1 MHAPLDHDTAHQLL
15 DKLANDSDFRE
26 QLLGDPV
33 GAMAKLGV
41 SVDHATVPHQRALP
55 STAEVKA
62 NLEALH
68 TKLTSKAGMVF
79 FLA

>member
-1 MHAPLDHDTAHQLL
+1 MHAPLDHDTAHKLL

-26 QLLGDPV
+26 HLLGDPV

-41 SVDHATVPHQRALP
+41 TVDHTTVPHQRALP
-55 STAEVKA
+55 SKAEVKA

>member
-1 MHAPLDHDTAHQLL
+1 MHAPLDHDTAHKLL

-26 QLLGDPV
+26 HVLGDPV

-41 SVDHATVPHQRALP
+41 TVDPATVPHKRALP
-55 STAEVKA
+55 SKAEVKA

-68 TKLTSKAGMVF
+68 TKLTSKAGMIF

>member
-1 MHAPLDHDTAHQLL
+1 MHAPLDHDTAHKLL

-26 QLLGDPV
+26 HLLGDPV

-41 SVDHATVPHQRALP
+41 SVDHTTVPHQRALP
-55 STAEVKA
+55 SKAEVKA

-68 TKLTSKAGMVF
+68 TKLTSKAGMIF